1 MMKIVRYIG
10 THVASGIIRFINTEH
25 TDMDKNTYM
34 VITIDTEQDVDR
46 NYRHTGTYKNI
57 TPDVAIQYKDKMKD
71 LVAGNHEIGCHV
83 HPEYFTEKT
92 LIDVRPGR
100 HLFRE
105 TPGQQ
110 RDMIQKATDIIKKST
125 GTKPTSFRAGKYG
138 ADDTMFQ
145 ILVDEGYLVDTSVT
159 PTVNWSRENGPNWS
173 KSDIVPYFLQAQL
186 LEVPITILRIFRIQ
200 CWLRPSVSTISMLEK
215 IFEIARAK
223 QDGYAIVNMMFHS
236 MESIDPNP
244 FIKSKV
250 FLKRLR
256 VILEYAHSQ
265 DTEFVTLKQ
274 LYDIYSKYRTPSRS

>member
-1 MMKIVRYIG
+1 
-10 THVASGIIRFINTEH
+10 
-25 TDMDKNTYM
+25 MDKNTYM

-57 TPDVAIQYKDKMKD
+57 EEGMDAISSIFDDFNCKATWLVTPDVAIQYKDKMKD
-71 LVAGNHEIGCHV
+71 LVAENHEIGCHV
-83 HPEYFTEKT
+83 HPEYFSEKT
-92 LIDVRPGR
+92 LKNVRPGR

-110 RDMIQKATDIIKKST
+110 RDMIQKATEIIKEST

-138 ADDTMFQ
+138 ADDKTFR
-145 ILVDEGYLVDTSVT
+145 ILKDEGYLIDTSVT
-159 PTVNWSRENGPNWS
+159 PTVSWGRENGPDWS
-173 KSDIVPYFLQAQL
+173 KCDIRPHFLQAQL
-186 LEVPITILRIFRIQ
+186 LEVPITILRILGIQ
-200 CWLRPSVSTISMLEK
+200 CWLRPSVSTTSMLEK
-215 IFEIARAK
+215 IFEVARAK
-223 QDGYAIVNMMFHS
+223 QEGYAIVNMMFHS

-256 VILEYAHSQ
+256 AILEYAHSQ

-274 LYDIYSKYRTPSRS
+274 LYDIYSKYKNPSNIKVLK